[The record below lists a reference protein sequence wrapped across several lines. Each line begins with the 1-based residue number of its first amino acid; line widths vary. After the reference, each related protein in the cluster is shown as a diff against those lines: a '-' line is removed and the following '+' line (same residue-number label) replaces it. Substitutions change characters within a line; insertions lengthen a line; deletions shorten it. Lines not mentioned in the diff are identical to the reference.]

1 MSKLNHIKEA
11 VVARLRFLIEAYYF
25 YFRKNKGGLNIEILS
40 DNQTID
46 KILLNHCSVARFG
59 DGELRVIF
67 NEGNGFQDPNQELG
81 KRLKEILF
89 SQEKNCLICLPIP
102 MVNVSGF
109 NFKAKRFW
117 YSFMYDYQERLKDLF
132 QGKQRVF
139 GETNFTRFY
148 IDRLDKE
155 ASRKQIE
162 KIMKIWEGR
171 ELLIVEGE
179 TSRLGVGN
187 DLFSKAR
194 SIRRILCPP
203 TNAFSVYDRIL
214 EVTKKHA
221 NKETLILIA
230 LGMTATVLA
239 YDLSLSGFQALDI
252 GHIDIEYEWFLM
264 GAKKKVPIPKK
275 SVNECGRNI
284 INEDVSDS
292 SYLTSIAERIKL

>member
-1 MSKLNHIKEA
+1 MGKISLIKEA
-11 VVARLRFLIEAYYF
+11 FEARILFIRDVIYF
-25 YFRKNKGGLNIEILS
+25 YLCKKNLGIKILS
-40 DNQTID
+40 ENQTID
-46 KILLNHCSVARFG
+46 RIILNHCSIARFG

-81 KRLKEILF
+81 QRLKEILF
-89 SQEKNCLICLPIP
+89 TQESKCLICLPRS
-102 MVNVSGF
+102 MVALNGL

-117 YSFMYDYQERLKDLF
+117 ASLMYEYRDRLKELF
-132 QGKQRVF
+132 KDKKRTF
-139 GETNFTRFY
+139 GDSLFTRFY
-148 IDRLDKE
+148 MDRVDKVT
-155 ASRKQIE
+155 SQNQIE
-162 KIMKIWEGR
+162 KIMTIWEGR

-187 DLFSKAR
+187 ELFSKVR

-203 TNAFSVYDRIL
+203 TNAFSAYDQIL
-214 EVTKKHA
+214 EATKRQA

-292 SYLTSIAERIKL
+292 SYLTSVVERINSR